1 MSQER
6 NSRCTGFD
14 SPMGQSRRQI
24 LSKFGM
30 GLGAM
35 ALASLGDSAQAK
47 TNATALTSPHH
58 FGKAK
63 RVIYLFQSGGPS
75 QLELF
80 DYKPTLQEKQGTELP
95 ESIRKGQ
102 RLTAMSGNQASLPL
116 VGTPFDF
123 KPRGKS
129 GVWMSDR
136 IPYHYKIAD
145 DMLSLI
151 HI

>member
-1 MSQER
+1 MNQKPSK
-6 NSRCTGFD
+6 CTGFD
-14 SPMGQSRRQI
+14 SPMGQSRREI

-35 ALASLGDSAQAK
+35 ALAGLGDSAEAK
-47 TNATALTSPHH
+47 PTNVGLTRPHH

-80 DYKPTLQEKQGTELP
+80 DYKPTLQERQGTELP

-123 KPRGKS
+123 KPRGAVS
-129 GVWMSDR
+129 YTHLTLPTIDAV
-136 IPYHYKIAD
+136 
-145 DMLSLI
+145 
-151 HI
+151 